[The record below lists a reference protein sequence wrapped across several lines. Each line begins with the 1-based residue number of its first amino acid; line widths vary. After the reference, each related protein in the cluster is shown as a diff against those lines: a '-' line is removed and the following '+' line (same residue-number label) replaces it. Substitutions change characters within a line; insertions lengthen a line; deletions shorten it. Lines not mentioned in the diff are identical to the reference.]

1 MFMMSFIVV
10 IVFVSGSENLLAILI
25 VCLHLYCWN
34 SNYDKFTK
42 FVNLGHLLQISGA
55 DPGFQVRGG
64 VLKKIAPSGGRRE
77 NFWVYFVWKITIL
90 RQKIFCFSI
99 LGGRAGCD
107 PPTPGSAPEFDVI
120 GHDKLPVFVVGLKLM
135 FQGFL
140 ISWKKPVV
148 FSVSCSWFIHYNW
161 PSIRWWTI
169 VIDVL

>member
-1 MFMMSFIVV
+1 MMSFIVV

-42 FVNLGHLLQISGA
+42 FVNLGHLLQISGV
-55 DPGFQVRGG
+55 DPGFQ
-64 VLKKIAPSGGRRE
+64 KNCAERRE
-77 NFWVYFVWKITIL
+77 ARKFLGIFRVKNHDFTPKNLFFSNFRGARRV
-90 RQKIFCFSI
+90 R
-99 LGGRAGCD
+99 
-107 PPTPGSAPEFDVI
+107 PTPGSALEFDVI

-148 FSVSCSWFIHYNW
+148 FFVSCSWFIHYNW